1 MKGLVKYA
9 RGPDHMEVREVPMRP
24 LEADEVRV
32 EVEAT
37 GICGSDI
44 HIFHDQINIPI
55 RVPVVVGHEFSGRVV
70 EVGPQAGAVAVGA
83 RVTAMPSVRLC
94 GACRYC
100 RSGSYNLCIKRESM
114 GYWHDGSFAPFCQVP
129 ARCLWPLPEGVDF
142 AAGAL
147 AEPLAC
153 AVHAVAELSR
163 VRAGDLVAIVGP
175 GAIGLLCLQMV
186 LAEGGRAAVCGL
198 GRDAGRLEL
207 ARQLGAEWT
216 VDLEQEDAV
225 ERLRHLTGGYGADVV
240 LECSGAPAGARL
252 ALELVRKQG
261 QYTQVGLFGRPIEID
276 LEQVACKEVVF
287 TGSFGQKPTAWRR
300 ALQLLERG
308 QVDTA
313 ALISHRI
320 ALDKWRAAFDIFA
333 RGEGVK
339 LLLEVKG

>member
-1 MKGLVKYA
+1 
-9 RGPDHMEVREVPMRP
+9 MEVRDVPLRLLAP
-24 LEADEVRV
+24 DEVRI

-70 EVGPQAGAVAVGA
+70 EVGAQVEATRLGE
-83 RVTAMPSVRLC
+83 RVTAMPSVRIC
-94 GACRYC
+94 GGCRYC
-100 RSGSYNLCIKRESM
+100 RSGAYNLCLQRQSM

-129 ARCLWPLPEGVDF
+129 VRCLWTLPEGVDF
-142 AAGAL
+142 VAGAL

-153 AVHAVAELSR
+153 AVHAVSELSR
-163 VRAGDLVAIVGP
+163 VGAGDLVVIVGP
-175 GAIGLLCLQMV
+175 GTIGLLCLQVV
-186 LAEGGRAAVCGL
+186 LAEGGRAVVCGL
-198 GRDAGRLEL
+198 GRDTERLQLAGR
-207 ARQLGAEWT
+207 LGAEW
-216 VDLEQEDAV
+216 VVNLSEEDAG
-225 ERLRHLTGGYGADVV
+225 ERVKHLTDGYGADLV
-240 LECSGAPAGARL
+240 LECSGVAAGARL

-261 QYTQVGLFGRPIEID
+261 QYTQVGLFGRPVEID

-287 TGSFGQKPTAWRR
+287 SGSFGQKPTSWRR
-300 ALQLLERG
+300 ALQLLGLG

-320 ALDKWRAAFDIFA
+320 GLGQWRQAFDLF
-333 RGEGVK
+333 GCQEGVK